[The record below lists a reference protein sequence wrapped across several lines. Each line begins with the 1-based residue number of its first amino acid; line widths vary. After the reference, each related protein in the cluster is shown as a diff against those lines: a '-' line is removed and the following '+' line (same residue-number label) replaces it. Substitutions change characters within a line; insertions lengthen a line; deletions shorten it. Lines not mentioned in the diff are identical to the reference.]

1 MKTKFAFETLY
12 PAERDRAERKLA
24 SLVEGLSSRELAR
37 VPADL
42 VRLEAHLERHENRN
56 LYRASLRLSLPS
68 GTVFADEEAA
78 EMDVALNEAV
88 RELERQVRRHMDKVR
103 RDHHWRQTRRRERM
117 EALRQPPA
125 DVQTQER
132 RQLFFDLIEEH
143 LDRVWT
149 YAWRELRYL
158 EASGSIPAG
167 ALTVEDAVDAILAEG
182 AKRFEERPTEFSVD
196 EWLLKL
202 TVETLEAEAR
212 RVARSLPA
220 DALSL
225 EEEAPEP
232 ATDPTEADQEF
243 YEFYQPDDAPRL
255 EDILPYPQA
264 ESPEAELEEREEALA
279 VHRALSQLPQRW
291 RHALALVFIEEMPR
305 DRAAAILGT
314 TEGALGEMI
323 DRALAVLRAKLA
335 DERTEA
341 ETLPEARVAD
351 HLRNTRRIVVH
362 RAMRLRLVRALGI
375 DAPAMAEA
383 D

>member
-1 MKTKFAFETLY
+1 M
-12 PAERDRAERKLA
+12 
-24 SLVEGLSSRELAR
+24 
-37 VPADL
+37 DL
-42 VRLEAHLERHENRN
+42 
-56 LYRASLRLSLPS
+56 
-68 GTVFADEEAA
+68 
-78 EMDVALNEAV
+78 ALNEAAK
-88 RELERQVRRHMDKVR
+88 ELERQARRHMEKVR
-103 RDHHWRQTRRRERM
+103 REYHWQQTRRRQRM

-125 DVQTQER
+125 DVQAQER
-132 RQLFFDLIEEH
+132 RQLFFDLIEQH

-167 ALTVEDAVDAILAEG
+167 ALSVEDAIDAILAEG

-212 RVARSLPA
+212 RVARTLPA

-225 EEEAPEP
+225 EDEVPEP
-232 ATDPTEADQEF
+232 ATDPTTADEEF

-255 EDILPYPQA
+255 EDVVPYPQA
-264 ESPEAELEEREEALA
+264 HSPEAELEEREEALA

-291 RHALALVFIEEMPR
+291 RHALVLSFIEDMPR
-305 DRAAAILGT
+305 DRVASMLGV
-314 TEGALGEMI
+314 TEKELGEMI
-323 DRALAVLRAKLA
+323 DRALTVLRAKLL
-335 DERTEA
+335 DDQVDSEA
-341 ETLPEARVAD
+341 LSDGRVAD

-362 RAMRLRLVRALGI
+362 QAMRLRLARALGI
-375 DAPAMAEA
+375 EAPVSTNA